1 MAGNVIRIL
10 HSIRIR
16 ILYTMPKRRFLRLD
30 AQQRAKLKDRLKAG
44 DSASALAKEFGVSRR
59 TVYNYKLRL
68 AETELYYRSAVL
80 TVRLNKADFAGLD
93 ELAKKHGL
101 SRAETARRV
110 LLRAVDVYVQ
120 PEETSQAI
128 LDLTQQLLPIGR
140 NLNQIA
146 AALNTAA
153 KRGTLR
159 LDKETQAALS
169 RVRSRADAVER
180 LADDVRHVMVGLARL
195 QRATNERIFA
205 ELAAPERPAEAPAAP
220 ERPKPNPLREA
231 LLGNRKKGRKPK
243 AQGDLF

>member
-1 MAGNVIRIL
+1 
-10 HSIRIR
+10 
-16 ILYTMPKRRFLRLD
+16 MPKRRFLRLD
-30 AQQRAKLKDRLKAG
+30 ARQRAKLKDRLKAG
-44 DSASALAKEFGVSRR
+44 DSVSALAKEFGVSRR
-59 TVYNYKLRL
+59 TIYNYKLRL
-68 AETELYYRSAVL
+68 AESELYYRSAVL
-80 TVRLNKADFAGLD
+80 TVRLNKADFVALD
-93 ELAKKHGL
+93 ELAKRHGL

-128 LDLTQQLLPIGR
+128 YDLTQQLLPIGR

-146 AALNTAA
+146 AALNAAA

-205 ELAAPERPAEAPAAP
+205 ELAAPERPAETPEAP
-220 ERPKPNPLREA
+220 ERPAETPEA
-231 LLGNRKKGRKPK
+231 PERPTESPSPSTRFALGAFRVPQGRR
-243 AQGDLF
+243 

>member
-1 MAGNVIRIL
+1 MAVVIEPSCFRW
-10 HSIRIR
+10 SE
-16 ILYTMPKRRFLRLD
+16 
-30 AQQRAKLKDRLKAG
+30 G
-44 DSASALAKEFGVSRR
+44 
-59 TVYNYKLRL
+59 
-68 AETELYYRSAVL
+68 
-80 TVRLNKADFAGLD
+80 
-93 ELAKKHGL
+93 
-101 SRAETARRV
+101 
-110 LLRAVDVYVQ
+110 
-120 PEETSQAI
+120 
-128 LDLTQQLLPIGR
+128 
-140 NLNQIA
+140 QIA

-220 ERPKPNPLREA
+220 ERPEPNPLREA